1 MFPLL
6 ETLVAVYEVG
16 QFTLAADELKVSQS
30 TVSSRIAQLEQMVG
44 APLFVRNAKSD
55 VTPTQAG
62 RMLYQTAIGIDGLWR
77 DTREQIA
84 RVQEDREPLAV
95 SFSHTTAAI
104 LLPKALSVMARNMD
118 GFDFAVQVMNSDAIL
133 GQASMKAVHL
143 GVVEKPI
150 VNDSVDRVTL
160 CEDRLVLAGA
170 PDGVWMVR
178 EHGSGVRYYTDLYF
192 KTMQGLPPRTMEVS
206 SNAAIA
212 AALSSGFGQSLI
224 SEAAVPSGVP
234 ARKLGDEFV
243 RRFYALVPRSGLTH
257 DQRELVEAI
266 IAVLCG

>member
-104 LLPKALSVMARNMD
+104 LLPKA
-118 GFDFAVQVMNSDAIL
+118 
-133 GQASMKAVHL
+133 
-143 GVVEKPI
+143 
-150 VNDSVDRVTL
+150 
-160 CEDRLVLAGA
+160 AGHG
-170 PDGVWMVR
+170 P
-178 EHGSGVRYYTDLYF
+178 EHGWVRF
-192 KTMQGLPPRTMEVS
+192 CR
-206 SNAAIA
+206 A
-212 AALSSGFGQSLI
+212 
-224 SEAAVPSGVP
+224 
-234 ARKLGDEFV
+234 GDELGRHSWPGKHESRAFG
-243 RRFYALVPRSGLTH
+243 RGGKADR
-257 DQRELVEAI
+257 Q
-266 IAVLCG
+266 

>member
-84 RVQEDREPLAV
+84 RVQEAREPLAV

-104 LLPKALSVMARNMD
+104 LLPKALPVMARDMD
-118 GFDFAVQVMNSDAIL
+118 GFDFAVHVMNSDAIL
-133 GQASMKAVHL
+133 EQASMKAVQL

-150 VNDSVDRVTL
+150 VNEFGGPRHPRARTGV
-160 CEDRLVLAGA
+160 VLAG
-170 PDGVWMVR
+170 
-178 EHGSGVRYYTDLYF
+178 
-192 KTMQGLPPRTMEVS
+192 
-206 SNAAIA
+206 
-212 AALSSGFGQSLI
+212 
-224 SEAAVPSGVP
+224 EA
-234 ARKLGDEFV
+234 
-243 RRFYALVPRSGLTH
+243 
-257 DQRELVEAI
+257 
-266 IAVLCG
+266 

>member
-84 RVQEDREPLAV
+84 RVQEAREPLAV

-104 LLPKALSVMARNMD
+104 LLPKALPVMARNMD
-118 GFDFAVQVMNSDAIL
+118 SFDFAVHVMNSDAIL
-133 GQASMKAVHL
+133 ERVSMKAVQL

-160 CEDRLVLAGA
+160 CEDRLVLAGEPTA
-170 PDGVWMVR
+170 CGWCASTVPACGITRICISRPLRLCLHARWKCPVMRRLWR
-178 EHGSGVRYYTDLYF
+178 RCPPGSGSR
-192 KTMQGLPPRTMEVS
+192 
-206 SNAAIA
+206 
-212 AALSSGFGQSLI
+212 
-224 SEAAVPSGVP
+224 
-234 ARKLGDEFV
+234 
-243 RRFYALVPRSGLTH
+243 
-257 DQRELVEAI
+257 
-266 IAVLCG
+266 

>member
-84 RVQEDREPLAV
+84 RVQEAREPLAV

-104 LLPKALSVMARNMD
+104 LCVCSIESGPCERVDVFHVSGRFWSTSAC
-118 GFDFAVQVMNSDAIL
+118 G
-133 GQASMKAVHL
+133 
-143 GVVEKPI
+143 EK
-150 VNDSVDRVTL
+150 
-160 CEDRLVLAGA
+160 
-170 PDGVWMVR
+170 
-178 EHGSGVRYYTDLYF
+178 
-192 KTMQGLPPRTMEVS
+192 RT
-206 SNAAIA
+206 
-212 AALSSGFGQSLI
+212 
-224 SEAAVPSGVP
+224 P
-234 ARKLGDEFV
+234 ARPAWTSF
-243 RRFYALVPRSGLTH
+243 PS
-257 DQRELVEAI
+257 
-266 IAVLCG
+266 

>member
-84 RVQEDREPLAV
+84 RVQEAREPLAV

-104 LLPKALSVMARNMD
+104 LLPKALPVMARDMD
-118 GFDFAVQVMNSDAIL
+118 GFDFAVHVMNSDAIL
-133 GQASMKAVHL
+133 EQASMKAVQL

-150 VNDSVDRVTL
+150 RWTASPCARTGWCWRGSLTACGWCANTVPACGITRICISRPLRL
-160 CEDRLVLAGA
+160 CLHARWKCPVMRRLWRRC
-170 PDGVWMVR
+170 PP
-178 EHGSGVRYYTDLYF
+178 GSGSR
-192 KTMQGLPPRTMEVS
+192 
-206 SNAAIA
+206 
-212 AALSSGFGQSLI
+212 
-224 SEAAVPSGVP
+224 
-234 ARKLGDEFV
+234 
-243 RRFYALVPRSGLTH
+243 
-257 DQRELVEAI
+257 
-266 IAVLCG
+266 